1 MLIQFSGIAL
11 FSTITAEVFSYR
23 TEVKVADWIK
33 REQDEV
39 EDMLFATAR
48 IFDEEKPHLKRIS
61 NDSLPDAVFENSLMH
76 IEDNIKYSTE
86 RAFKDIEFFEELP
99 PRLKSRLINSVL
111 QIPIR
116 KMKFFFNDFINEVR
130 APQLFVE
137 RIMTSL
143 YSSLFN

>member
-1 MLIQFSGIAL
+1 
-11 FSTITAEVFSYR
+11 
-23 TEVKVADWIK
+23 
-33 REQDEV
+33 
-39 EDMLFATAR
+39 MLFKTAR
-48 IFDEEKPHLKRIS
+48 TFDEERPYLKRIS
-61 NDSLPDAVFENSLMH
+61 NDSLPDQVFENSLMH

-116 KMKFFFNDFINEVR
+116 TMRFFFNDFINEVK